1 MRRLLAL
8 LALALLLVPGAAR
21 AQARP
26 GGEPLEAFVGRV
38 ARLWEAEDA
47 GGVAA
52 LAPAGGRMVLE
63 VGGEAAG
70 PVQERNAAAALRA
83 LFADHDGV
91 SIRATRVTL
100 SGGEPPQ
107 GFGELTWVSRSRGVT
122 VPQTSTVYLGVV
134 REAGGWRIRELR
146 VLP

>member
-1 MRRLLAL
+1 MRRLA
-8 LALALLLVPGAAR
+8 ALLLLGAALLLPAPAR
-21 AQARP
+21 AQ
-26 GGEPLEAFVGRV
+26 GEPLEAFVARV

-47 GGVAA
+47 AAVAA
-52 LAPAGGRMVLE
+52 LAPSGGRMLLE

-70 PVQERNAAAALRA
+70 PVPERNAAAALRA
-83 LFADHDGV
+83 LFTDRDGV

-100 SGGEPPQ
+100 SGGNPPQ

-122 VPQTSTVYLGVV
+122 VPRTSTVYVGVV
-134 REAGGWRIRELR
+134 REGGGWRIRELR